1 MTDKDLKTYFQQ
13 RLAGIQTDDVPAFED
28 LFAAD
33 ALVSQPKKNN
43 LWLRFTAVASVAA
56 AAAVALLLIFRP
68 TPQTEDVMVAEG
80 TETILQETAPQ
91 ALSESDTEVLV
102 AEAQPLVE
110 ARSLATSVV
119 EPVAT
124 EIVETVA
131 ATTETA
137 NKAEVEEENEPAET
151 PAAVEPAAVGP
162 AVAEPA
168 YERSIEQAYEQAR
181 HEKKQAR
188 TGRRASYG
196 LRFAHQNDLLASAN
210 LDAASS
216 ITPVNSVTN
225 RYGISPLRSARSRN
239 DWKTPSNLSA
249 SQIRSYA
256 PVYHYPI
263 SLGLSVQLPLTN
275 RLAIHSG
282 LDYTC
287 LFAQTNGS
295 REDASS
301 WTLNQVLHY
310 VGVPL
315 DLVWTAL
322 DRSNWRLY
330 TSLGGGLEKALCGV
344 QYSTVYTP
352 DNKKLSSETTTQ
364 PVYGVQPYVAASL
377 GVAYRLASRWQLYLE
392 PGLHYYF
399 DADQPLSVRTKNPLI
414 LNIGAGIRFDI

>member
-43 LWLRFTAVASVAA
+43 LWLRFTAVASAAA

-68 TPQTEDVMVAEG
+68 TPQMEDVMVAEE
-80 TETILQETAPQ
+80 TETILQETEPL
-91 ALSESDTEVLV
+91 ALTESDAEVLV
-102 AEAQPLVE
+102 AEAQPL
-110 ARSLATSVV
+110 AASVV
-119 EPVAT
+119 EPVEA
-124 EIVETVA
+124 EIVEPVA
-131 ATTETA
+131 KAAETTNIVETEAVTETA
-137 NKAEVEEENEPAET
+137 EMGETMVTEPASVET
-151 PAAVEPAAVGP
+151 IAVEPT
-162 AVAEPA
+162 

-188 TGRRASYG
+188 TGSRASYG
-196 LRFAHQNDLLASAN
+196 LRFSHQNDLLASAN
-210 LDAASS
+210 MDAASS
-216 ITPVNSVTN
+216 MTPVNSLTN

-352 DNKKLSSETTTQ
+352 DNEKLSSETTTQ
-364 PVYGVQPYVAASL
+364 SVYGVQPYVAASL

-399 DADQPLSVRTKNPLI
+399 DTDQPLSVRTKNPLI
-414 LNIGAGIRFDI
+414 LNFGAGIRFDI